1 MGNDAL
7 AETIG
12 VQVAQLEERLSA
24 QNREIHRRLEELQL
38 SQEALA
44 AAVLARLDAHE
55 EYHVRNEHRW
65 GMLKL
70 ARRYPFRLAA
80 IAGALAVAGN
90 SAMITSWDW
99 LGAFLARLT
108 EILVP

>member
-1 MGNDAL
+1 MSEEGL

-38 SQEALA
+38 SHEALA

-55 EYHVRNEHRW
+55 EYHGRNEHRW

-90 SAMITSWDW
+90 SAMNQSRDW
-99 LGAFLARLT
+99 LGDLLGRLA